1 MAEADELVD
10 VELVVGEEDE
20 VLEVLG
26 VRAGVMAQAMQRVVD
41 PRRGEER
48 ERMRFAGAGDVGAVG
63 DAVVH
68 RAEVGQVEQVAQQQA
83 PLDRQAALDV
93 VVLGEREVDRDRL
106 HAGADLER
114 DAVVLEQQAEL
125 LEVVVGEQV
134 GPGER
139 RLVGARAGDE
149 AVAEARVG
157 ARDGVGVDANERIAG
172 AHPAR
177 GLRAVDERLQRDAQV
192 VDAAV
197 VDLAHARERSAASS
211 KSAGATKGG
220 TRLTRRPARVE
231 RRACVRS
238 KP

>member
-26 VRAGVMAQAMQRVVD
+26 VGAGVVAQAMQRVVD

-48 ERMRFAGAGDVGAVG
+48 ERMRLAGARDVGAVG

-83 PLDRQAALDV
+83 PLRRQAALDV

-114 DAVVLEQQAEL
+114 DAVVLEQEAEL
-125 LEVVVGEQV
+125 LAVVAGEQV
-134 GPGER
+134 GAGER

-172 AHPAR
+172 AHAAR
-177 GLRAVDERLQRDAQV
+177 GRRAVDERLQGDAQV
-192 VDAAV
+192 IDAGV
-197 VDLAHARERSAASS
+197 VDLAHARERGVGVVEERRGDEGRNEAHAAS
-211 KSAGATKGG
+211 
-220 TRLTRRPARVE
+220 AR
-231 RRACVRS
+231 
-238 KP
+238 